1 MPSEVLTTA
10 LAKKLPLLEQLVIS
24 CGRCDMASLV
34 ALVDRCPRLQLLD
47 VSGCYH
53 ACGFSCETL
62 EAKLKSKI
70 KDLRLPGCFFHS
82 VSVRYIPPGDL
93 F

>member
-34 ALVDRCPRLQLLD
+34 ALVDRFPRLQ
-47 VSGCYH
+47 
-53 ACGFSCETL
+53 AP
-62 EAKLKSKI
+62 AA
-70 KDLRLPGCFFHS
+70 
-82 VSVRYIPPGDL
+82 
-93 F
+93 